1 MAGIYSR
8 KIYDECYDTEFIN
21 QQDNPGK
28 YRTFNDFAEN
38 KDYCLSLNGPRSNK
52 HISTGELGKLNDIDF
67 NKDFDQFILNNNSYK
82 KEIESQLLN
91 LDIPNSKCLHDNTL
105 IEKNDKLNKLS
116 DKFNSNI
123 KFNTCDNNN
132 INYSRLDSPVKNL
145 RSVFIN
151 RYDFPIIEPSEFV
164 YYGYNGNSD
173 IMSSSSIKQINNE
186 RFGENTTLKIK
197 DSISKPKV
205 PKISVLL
212 NQ

>member
-21 QQDNPGK
+21 QQVNPGK

-38 KDYCLSLNGPRSNK
+38 KNYCLSLGELRANK
-52 HISTGELGKLNDIDF
+52 HISTGELGKYNNTEL
-67 NKDFDQFILNNNSYK
+67 NKDFDEFILNNNSYK

-91 LDIPNSKCLHDNTL
+91 LDIPNSKCLKNNTL
-105 IEKNDKLNKLS
+105 VEKNNKLAILS
-116 DKFNSNI
+116 DKFNLNN
-123 KFNTCDNNN
+123 KFNICDNN
-132 INYSRLDSPVKNL
+132 INYSRLDIPINSL

-151 RYDFPIIEPSEFV
+151 RYDFPIIEPNEFV
-164 YYGYNGNSD
+164 YYGYKGKSD
-173 IMSSSSIKQINNE
+173 VNSSSINQINNE

-197 DSISKPKV
+197 DSISKPKI
-205 PKISVLL
+205 PKFSILL